1 MIRPYETA
9 IVIDGS
15 LPEDVIQKEQKK
27 LEEFFSANAELEK
40 VDVWGK
46 RALAYPIKK
55 KRSGHYV
62 LFLYKGEGNVPAE
75 FEKSIKLN
83 ENILRHLTVVRN
95 VKNDIARA
103 ELVARRERSE
113 AAAAAGEDKES
124 ADQE

>member
-15 LPEDVIQKEQKK
+15 LPEDVIQKEQKQV
-27 LEEFFSANAELEK
+27 EEFFSKNAELEK

-46 RALAYPIKK
+46 RALAYPINK

-62 LFLYKGEGNVPAE
+62 IYLYNGEGNVPAD

-83 ENILRHLTVVRN
+83 ENILRHLTVIRN
-95 VKNDIARA
+95 VKNDAARA
-103 ELVARRERSE
+103 ELAARRERERSE
-113 AAAAAGEDKES
+113 AVAAEERES